1 MLKIN
6 LKIGA
11 FTIMP
16 NKLKPDYYSRNG
28 KDLLDHFKEMF
39 SPEMYT
45 GFLTG
50 NVIKY
55 VIRWQGKNGLEDLNK
70 AKVYLDKLI
79 DYAKQGD
86 KK

>member
-1 MLKIN
+1 
-6 LKIGA
+6 
-11 FTIMP
+11 MP
-16 NKLKPDYYSRNG
+16 NKLKPSNLRPEYYFRNG